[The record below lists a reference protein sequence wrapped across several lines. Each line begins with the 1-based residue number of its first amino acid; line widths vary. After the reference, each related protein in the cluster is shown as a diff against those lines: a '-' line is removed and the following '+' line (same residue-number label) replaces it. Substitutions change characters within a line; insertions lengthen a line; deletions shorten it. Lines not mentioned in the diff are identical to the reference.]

1 MDVID
6 IIMPKLGMTMT
17 AGKVVRWHKQ
27 SGDTVTAGEPICEVE
42 TDKLNS
48 EIEAEVT
55 GVLTVLAEEGGE
67 LGVGA
72 TLGQISATEGAE
84 RKAPAA
90 TGAEAGGELETISAN
105 GIKLAVQRIGTGSP
119 LILIHGLA
127 SSMGLWAWLDQ
138 SQLEGVQVVSYDL
151 RGHGASGR
159 PVGAHTLAKHMTDLV
174 GLLAAL
180 DIEKATF
187 VGFSLGGMI
196 AMELAA
202 AYPERV
208 TSLALLDTTAG
219 FPQATRDM
227 FFELASTA
235 SFNGMA
241 AIADTLIERTFSA
254 QFLATNPKIVATVR
268 KGMLTS
274 DASSIAAAA
283 RMVAKVDLSP
293 RLSQIRCPTLVLVGA
308 NDQLAPPELS
318 EALITGIQGGQLQ
331 VIADSG
337 HATPVEQPAAV
348 TTALANLIK
357 SSAS

>member
-1 MDVID
+1 
-6 IIMPKLGMTMT
+6 
-17 AGKVVRWHKQ
+17 
-27 SGDTVTAGEPICEVE
+27 
-42 TDKLNS
+42 
-48 EIEAEVT
+48 
-55 GVLTVLAEEGGE
+55 
-67 LGVGA
+67 
-72 TLGQISATEGAE
+72 
-84 RKAPAA
+84 
-90 TGAEAGGELETISAN
+90 
-105 GIKLAVQRIGTGSP
+105 
-119 LILIHGLA
+119 
-127 SSMGLWAWLDQ
+127 
-138 SQLEGVQVVSYDL
+138 
-151 RGHGASGR
+151 
-159 PVGAHTLAKHMTDLV
+159 
-174 GLLAAL
+174 
-180 DIEKATF
+180 
-187 VGFSLGGMI
+187 
-196 AMELAA
+196 MELAA

-293 RLSQIRCPTLVLVGA
+293 RLSQISCPTLVLVGA

-318 EALITGIQGGQLQ
+318 EALITGIQRGQLQ

>member
-1 MDVID
+1 MDVIN

-159 PVGAHTLAKHMTDLV
+159 PVGA
-174 GLLAAL
+174 
-180 DIEKATF
+180 
-187 VGFSLGGMI
+187 
-196 AMELAA
+196 
-202 AYPERV
+202 
-208 TSLALLDTTAG
+208 
-219 FPQATRDM
+219 
-227 FFELASTA
+227 A

-318 EALITGIQGGQLQ
+318 EALITGIQRGQLQ

-357 SSAS
+357 SSPS